1 MIFKEL
7 YIHRSR
13 MIKFAIVSIA
23 FATRLLSYLLKLR
36 TNGPNNSQHSQHC
49 CWANNVGNYRVCVGT
64 GVQQLPI
71 MLGPAAVHLGKD
83 TTLRLVKRACVAP
96 TCSNGRIQHCC
107 ATLWWSQKK
116 IMLAVVGLK
125 VWPASSFAQQLPAT
139 RNNMQQDVQTDATC
153 NIQHC

>member
-49 CWANNVGNYRVCVGT
+49 CLAKNVGIIASVLAQVC
-64 GVQQLPI
+64 
-71 MLGPAAVHLGKD
+71 
-83 TTLRLVKRACVAP
+83 
-96 TCSNGRIQHCC
+96 
-107 ATLWWSQKK
+107 
-116 IMLAVVGLK
+116 
-125 VWPASSFAQQLPAT
+125 
-139 RNNMQQDVQTDATC
+139 NNFQ
-153 NIQHC
+153 

>member
-7 YIHRSR
+7 YIHSSR

-83 TTLRLVKRACVAP
+83 TTDFVGHVKRACVAP

-107 ATLWWSQKK
+107 ATLWWSRNKRN
-116 IMLAVVGLK
+116 VGSCWLK
-125 VWPASSFAQQLPAT
+125 SLTRFKLCATTPSNTQQHAT
-139 RNNMQQDVQTDATC
+139 GCANGRNM
-153 NIQHC
+153 